1 MKFSRMINVYHVW
14 SEYLFLY
21 VSWFVVVHTEGEIK
35 EFYKYENF
43 YTICELSGGKNSKD
57 V

>member
-21 VSWFVVVHTEGEIK
+21 VSWFVVVHTEGGIK

-43 YTICELSGGKNSKD
+43 YTICELSDGKNSKE

>member
-21 VSWFVVVHTEGEIK
+21 VSWFVVVHIEGGIK

-43 YTICELSGGKNSKD
+43 YTICELSGGKNSKE